1 MPRKPIPA
9 SEPLPSELQERLDVF
24 KKYTAEHAML
34 SRKDDAVTQAVWEPG
49 GFAFLLLSGPTGV
62 GKSELLRGVTH
73 RMQARAQVLIP
84 GDRLPLPV
92 VLVETPAPFTY
103 REWYER
109 VLLALDEPIIEELIY
124 REVGTSPNGK
134 KSTSGRASAKP
145 LVRHQNCVGRL
156 RSLLPN
162 GKCRRFSS
170 TKHTISWPMERRKIS
185 SGAGIGSN
193 R

>member
-9 SEPLPSELQERLDVF
+9 SEPLPSELQERLDAF

-92 VLVETPAPFTY
+92 ILVETPAPFTY

-109 VLLALDEPIIEELIY
+109 VLLALDEPIIEELTY
-124 REVGTSPNGK
+124 REVGTSTNGK
-134 KSTSGRASAKP
+134 KSTSGRVRASVGWVAK
-145 LVRHQNCVGRL
+145 GRL
-156 RSLLPN
+156 ASLSQW
-162 GKCRRFSS
+162 CRVL
-170 TKHTISWPMERRKIS
+170 
-185 SGAGIGSN
+185 G
-193 R
+193 